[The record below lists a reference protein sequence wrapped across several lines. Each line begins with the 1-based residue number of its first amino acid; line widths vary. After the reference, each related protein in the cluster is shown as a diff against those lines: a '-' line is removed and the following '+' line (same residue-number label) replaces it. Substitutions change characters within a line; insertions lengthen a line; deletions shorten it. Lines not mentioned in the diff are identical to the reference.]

1 MLLLSGAK
9 NSPFYSQEVVAHFL
23 QILRGSVSCATPFT
37 QSLLRNYII
46 RGVNN
51 MIAILHNKYLQ
62 FLGEAGLSQDLVAFI
77 IEGAGAGVAKTLP
90 RDAVRTTITR
100 SEIKV
105 DQMRAKAL
113 TSNSSLKKST
123 PHKLCLGPS
132 RESALV
138 MIQEDRTVKFLRV

>member
-1 MLLLSGAK
+1 
-9 NSPFYSQEVVAHFL
+9 
-23 QILRGSVSCATPFT
+23 
-37 QSLLRNYII
+37 
-46 RGVNN
+46 

-105 DQMRAKAL
+105 DQMRSKAL

-123 PHKLCLGPS
+123 PHKLCMGPS

-138 MIQEDRTVKFLRV
+138 MIQEDKTVKFLRVQTSKYLAFDPAVLKALTACPLKVGDQINVDEPAKKAIAIIPSSAL